1 MTTRAPAVLKIKDVL
16 KSNSWLYIL
25 SLDMSTLETALGWI
39 LPCCSIP
46 NKAWRDCCCCPHTL
60 RICQSRAHIS
70 RLIHLDILSQVCDRI
85 YSSLVA
91 NEESRGSLQG
101 LSPVTALGLG
111 SQAPR
116 LNICFTWFYA
126 HHYHQATLA
135 PDLQM
140 ECCVFV
146 IVFFCLCRCIF
157 FTFCVWHVWFVSKVT
172 QSTRADLTNCSCCLT
187 YLTMYLINRR
197 CSCRLLWVRPGA
209 AWQ

>member
-1 MTTRAPAVLKIKDVL
+1 
-16 KSNSWLYIL
+16 
-25 SLDMSTLETALGWI
+25 MSTLETALGWI

-46 NKAWRDCCCCPHTL
+46 NKAWRDCCCPHTL
-60 RICQSRAHIS
+60 RICQGRAHIS

-91 NEESRGSLQG
+91 NEESSRSLQG

-157 FTFCVWHVWFVSKVT
+157 LGFYILHFYI
-172 QSTRADLTNCSCCLT
+172 LCLT
-187 YLTMYLINRR
+187 CLICIKSYSVN
-197 CSCRLLWVRPGA
+197 
-209 AWQ
+209 

>member
-1 MTTRAPAVLKIKDVL
+1 
-16 KSNSWLYIL
+16 
-25 SLDMSTLETALGWI
+25 MSTLETALGWI

-46 NKAWRDCCCCPHTL
+46 NKAWRDCCCCCCPHTL

-135 PDLQM
+135 PDLQK
-140 ECCVFV
+140 ECCELV
-146 IVFFCLCRCIF
+146 IVFFCLCRCVCIRICQGFTATIF
-157 FTFCVWHVWFVSKVT
+157 SRLIIPMSLSKLTFSFWNVHFLCVT
-172 QSTRADLTNCSCCLT
+172 CLICIKS
-187 YLTMYLINRR
+187 YSVN
-197 CSCRLLWVRPGA
+197 
-209 AWQ
+209 

>member
-1 MTTRAPAVLKIKDVL
+1 
-16 KSNSWLYIL
+16 
-25 SLDMSTLETALGWI
+25 MSTLETALGWI

-46 NKAWRDCCCCPHTL
+46 NKAWRALLLLLPTYLADLPAEPRPYFSIDPPC
-60 RICQSRAHIS
+60 
-70 RLIHLDILSQVCDRI
+70 LIFCLPAQVCDRI

-91 NEESRGSLQG
+91 NEESSRSLQG
-101 LSPVTALGLG
+101 LSPVTALELG

-116 LNICFTWFYA
+116 LNICFTWCYA